1 MAGSNRLNSPVHFS
15 AVLFEIMKRINPGV
29 EDLALLEFRY
39 ALEGLLPEGGW
50 DDVEMDSCETME
62 KTDRQPRF
70 L

>member
-1 MAGSNRLNSPVHFS
+1 MAGTNRLNSPAHFS

-29 EDLALLEFRY
+29 DDLALLEFRY

-50 DDVEMDSCETME
+50 ETVKLDSCETME
-62 KTDRQPRF
+62 QADRQPGF